1 VKHKLVLLYEN
12 QMELSRIEW
21 TLDDKSAFS
30 SYLRSFQQKDK
41 ETWSRNILQT
51 KLELL
56 CIPTKA
62 MYSIADEIFKGNYQA
77 FLDLKIFDCY
87 EEVAIYGKLVS
98 RIKDFDEMAHYLT
111 VYLDVME
118 NWAHCDL
125 LSFKIDRSNKDKF
138 LALSEVYLRDR
149 RTFVRRLGLMILFQM
164 VKDRSVLSIIYDRL
178 KKLEQENEYYV
189 VMMAGWLLSEC
200 IIQYRDQSLEF
211 LNHEKELNKKIVNK
225 GIQKCRESRRMT
237 EIEKDHL
244 LPYKR
249 KSYSL

>member
-1 VKHKLVLLYEN
+1 
-12 QMELSRIEW
+12 MELSGIEW
-21 TLDDKSAFS
+21 TLKDKSAFS

-41 ETWSRNILQT
+41 EAWSRNILQT

-56 CIPTKA
+56 CIPTKI
-62 MYSIADEIFKGNYQA
+62 MYSIADEIFKGNYRA

-164 VKDRSVLSIIYDRL
+164 VKDESVLSIIYDRL

-200 IIQYRDQSLEF
+200 IIQYSDQTLEF
-211 LNHEKELNKKIVNK
+211 ISQEKELNKKIVNK
-225 GIQKCRESRRMT
+225 GIQKCRESRRMS
-237 EIEKDHL
+237 EIEKDQL
-244 LPYKR
+244 PPYKR
-249 KSYSL
+249 KSFPL

>member
-1 VKHKLVLLYEN
+1 
-12 QMELSRIEW
+12 MELNRLEW
-21 TLDDKSAFS
+21 TLNDKLPFS

-41 ETWSRNILQT
+41 EAWSRNILQT

-56 CIPTKA
+56 CIPTKI
-62 MYSIADEIFKGNYQA
+62 MYSIADEVFKGNYRA
-77 FLDLKIFDCY
+77 FLDLKIFDSY

-98 RIKDFDEMAHYLT
+98 RINDFDEMVHYLT
-111 VYLDVME
+111 NYLDVME

-138 LALSEVYLRDR
+138 LALSEVYLKDN

-164 VKDRSVLSIIYDRL
+164 VKDESVLPIIYDRL
-178 KKLEQENEYYV
+178 KKLEHENEYYV
-189 VMMAGWLLSEC
+189 IMMAGWLLSEC
-200 IIQYRDQSLEF
+200 IIQYRDQTLEF
-211 LNHEKELNKKIVNK
+211 LSHEKELNKKIVNK

-237 EIEKDHL
+237 EIEKEQL

-249 KSYSL
+249 KSFPL